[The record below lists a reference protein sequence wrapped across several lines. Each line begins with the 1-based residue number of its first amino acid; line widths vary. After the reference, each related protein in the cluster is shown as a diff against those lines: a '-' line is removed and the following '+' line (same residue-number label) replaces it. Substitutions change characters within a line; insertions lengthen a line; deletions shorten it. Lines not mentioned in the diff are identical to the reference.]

1 VQSDGRQVL
10 ISVVGEVPPITAR
23 KVAESVR
30 FDSAAVDSKTVDS
43 ANVDSATA
51 SLVEHQGASR

>member
-1 VQSDGRQVL
+1 VL

-30 FDSAAVDSKTVDS
+30 FDGATVDSSSGDS
-43 ANVDSATA
+43 ANVDNANVDNATS
-51 SLVEHQGASR
+51 SLIERQGASR